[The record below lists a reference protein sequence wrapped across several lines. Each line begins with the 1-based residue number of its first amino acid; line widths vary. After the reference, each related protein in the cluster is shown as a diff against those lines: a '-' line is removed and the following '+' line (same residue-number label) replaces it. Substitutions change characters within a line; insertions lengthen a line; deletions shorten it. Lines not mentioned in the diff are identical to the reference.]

1 MSTRFNSLT
10 WYVYIYIYIFPSYFS
25 YLDSTSVMQSLCN
38 SNICVP
44 FRNKISHNKSRKSNL
59 GLGDLIDSL

>member
-1 MSTRFNSLT
+1 MRIRFNSLT

-25 YLDSTSVMQSLCN
+25 YLDSVMQSLCN